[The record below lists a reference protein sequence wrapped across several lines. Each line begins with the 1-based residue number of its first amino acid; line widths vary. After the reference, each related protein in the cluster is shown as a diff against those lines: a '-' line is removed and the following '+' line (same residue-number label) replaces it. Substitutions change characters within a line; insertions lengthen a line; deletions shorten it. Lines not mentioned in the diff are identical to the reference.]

1 MFLGYNNWNGSA
13 KKILHYLLLFLTVI
27 LALKIACYF
36 MPFLI
41 ALVIANLIEPFIK
54 KISEKTGLVRKK
66 SAILALIVFFFIL
79 IGIIVIFSILVIS
92 EISDLLR
99 NFNGFGSEVFENI
112 EQIGKVL
119 RLEYVNVS
127 EDVKAIVVEVI
138 DEMVLQFLNYLKS
151 FLNSVLNLISRLPSF
166 VICLVITILATYFIS
181 TNKIAILDEIEQ
193 KVPKKWIRKFTRYF
207 NNSLSGLVK
216 YLKAELILVFISFVL
231 VLISLYIFRF
241 LGMKI
246 ESPFLIALG
255 IGFVDLLPILGSGT
269 VMVPWGIVEIAI
281 GNTVLGVSI
290 LCLLIFISL
299 IRQLLEP
306 KIVSN
311 HLGVNPLYTLIAMY
325 TGFKV
330 YGVIGLVFGPVV
342 LVVLME
348 VLGIDSENEL

>member
-216 YLKAELILVFISFVL
+216 YLKAELILVFIS
-231 VLISLYIFRF
+231 SLT
-241 LGMKI
+241 
-246 ESPFLIALG
+246 S
-255 IGFVDLLPILGSGT
+255 
-269 VMVPWGIVEIAI
+269 
-281 GNTVLGVSI
+281 
-290 LCLLIFISL
+290 
-299 IRQLLEP
+299 
-306 KIVSN
+306 
-311 HLGVNPLYTLIAMY
+311 H
-325 TGFKV
+325 
-330 YGVIGLVFGPVV
+330 
-342 LVVLME
+342 
-348 VLGIDSENEL
+348 